1 MAAANNVSVPEH
13 LLAEIQSAAQAEG
26 RSVDEVFADA
36 VKRYLDDRSWTDL
49 LQYGQERA
57 EAMGI
62 NESDIRR
69 VISESRAERRERR
82 QPSL

>member
-1 MAAANNVSVPEH
+1 MAVGNNISLPEH
-13 LLAEIQSAAQAEG
+13 LLAEIQNAALAEH
-26 RSVDEVFADA
+26 RSVDEIFADA

-57 EAMGI
+57 EAIGI
-62 NESDIRR
+62 KESDIGR

-82 QPSL
+82 